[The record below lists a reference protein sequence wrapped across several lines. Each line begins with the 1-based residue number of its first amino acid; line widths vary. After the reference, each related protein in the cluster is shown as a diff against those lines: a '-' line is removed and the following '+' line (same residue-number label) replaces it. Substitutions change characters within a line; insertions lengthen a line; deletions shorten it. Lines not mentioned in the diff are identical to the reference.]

1 MSRYKDYLMEKEEN
15 LDNEIIKLNAKIN
28 SAQSIIDRSNDTWV
42 IDYWVGVR
50 DSLTE
55 RQQELT
61 DQKTGISY

>member
-15 LDNEIIKLNAKIN
+15 LDSEIIKLNARIN

-42 IDYWVGVR
+42 IRYWVGVR